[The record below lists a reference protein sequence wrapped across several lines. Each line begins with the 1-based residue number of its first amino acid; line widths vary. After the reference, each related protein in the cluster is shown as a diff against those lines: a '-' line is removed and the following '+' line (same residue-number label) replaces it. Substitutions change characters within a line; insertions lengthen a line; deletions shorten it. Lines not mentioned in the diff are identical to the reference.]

1 MASDEIGKGGDL
13 ISREQAIGAVGD
25 ERIEPLPGSEGDIAY
40 NEAVHDCIVALRALP
55 SLPSVAPDPIEAEYR
70 EAAVAW
76 AEARYAMQC
85 GCEDFCPHEAASIKA
100 GIRFSAARA
109 ARDAR

>member
-1 MASDEIGKGGDL
+1 MDT
-13 ISREQAIGAVGD
+13 ISREQAIGALSSLYGYD
-25 ERIEPLPGSEGDIAY
+25 ENHPDIAPAI
-40 NEAVHDCIVALRALP
+40 EEIL
-55 SLPSVAPDPIEAEYR
+55 SLPSIAPDPIEAEYR